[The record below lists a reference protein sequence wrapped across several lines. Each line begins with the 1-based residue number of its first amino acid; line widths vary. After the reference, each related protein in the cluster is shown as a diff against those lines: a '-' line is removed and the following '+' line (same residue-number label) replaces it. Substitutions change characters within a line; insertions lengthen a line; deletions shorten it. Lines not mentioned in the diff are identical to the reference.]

1 MPRRRT
7 ERGDG
12 APLKNGGKSVL
23 TDVCALLVRAPRVI
37 LHVLADYILQQTM
50 LRIKDP
56 QKSLTFYSKCL
67 GMNLLLKLD
76 FPSMKFSQYVM
87 GYEDGNDIPEDMKER
102 EAWAYSCKATVVL
115 THNWGSEHDERP
127 FHNGNTDPL
136 GFGHIGIAVP
146 DVQSACTRFEQLGV
160 TFAKKPNEGKFK
172 GLAFIEDPDG
182 YWIEIFTPDNMVS
195 IMT

>member
-1 MPRRRT
+1 MEGTPELCEADPAT
-7 ERGDG
+7 Q
-12 APLKNGGKSVL
+12 
-23 TDVCALLVRAPRVI
+23 
-37 LHVLADYILQQTM
+37 DYILQQTM